1 MIVGVT
7 GHRPDKL
14 WGYGDNARPHEEK
27 LEAYLKGKLI
37 ELGATEAVTGMALGV
52 DTVFARAAI
61 SLKDSGYSIK
71 LTCAIPCRNQTA
83 KWFNK
88 KHIDEYNYILS
99 RADNIVLV
107 SDCEYNSTVMQKRNE
122 WMVDYSDVM
131 IAVWDGSKGGTGN
144 CVRYVKSKNKPII
157 EIRPFMFN

>member
-52 DTVFARAAI
+52 DTVFARA
-61 SLKDSGYSIK
+61 
-71 LTCAIPCRNQTA
+71 
-83 KWFNK
+83 
-88 KHIDEYNYILS
+88 
-99 RADNIVLV
+99 DNIVLV
-107 SDCEYNSTVMQKRNE
+107 SDCEYNSTVMQQRNE
-122 WMVDYSDVM
+122 WMLDYSDVM